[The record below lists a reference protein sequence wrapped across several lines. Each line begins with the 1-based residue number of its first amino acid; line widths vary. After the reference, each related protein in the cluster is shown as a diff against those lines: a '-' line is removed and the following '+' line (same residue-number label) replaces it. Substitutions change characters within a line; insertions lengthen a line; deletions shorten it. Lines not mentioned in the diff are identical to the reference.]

1 MHRPK
6 FEKQNILIQINPKM
20 LSLKLFYATKNPCI
34 RLQLNK
40 HKKNWLHNL
49 MLKFNNFFKTKCEI

>member
-6 FEKQNILIQINPKM
+6 FEKLNKVIQMNLKM
-20 LSLKLFYATKNPCI
+20 LSLKLLIATKNPCTHP
-34 RLQLNK
+34 QLNK

-49 MLKFNNFFKTKCEI
+49 MLKFNNFLTTKC